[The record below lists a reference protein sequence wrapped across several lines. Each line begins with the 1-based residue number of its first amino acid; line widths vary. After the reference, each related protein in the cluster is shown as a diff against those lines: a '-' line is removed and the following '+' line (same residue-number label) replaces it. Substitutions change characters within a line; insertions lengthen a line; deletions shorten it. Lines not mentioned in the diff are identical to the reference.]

1 MRPLEAPVA
10 LLPPPRLPF
19 YLNRAFGCFWLGQT
33 VSTLGSQVTAF
44 AIPLLAAMTLHA
56 SSGQMGLLRA
66 AEFAPFLIFTLPA
79 GVWADF
85 GIRRLLMVFT
95 NLVQSLVLTLVP
107 IAALTGFLRLEV
119 LYALMFVMG
128 SLKTIFEMSYQTYV
142 PEIVNRD
149 QLVGANSKIMLSY
162 SLGQSAGPG
171 FAGVL
176 VEVLGAPLAV
186 LVDSCTYLLCAFS
199 ILQIDHREERRFTP
213 HHLMISQI
221 VDGFRFVLKQTHI
234 RALLWL
240 LSLHNFFM
248 NAVMA
253 VLVLFVTRELGVRP
267 GLFGI
272 IISLG
277 GLGAITGAL
286 GAQRFGPIIGPGP
299 LVILTC
305 LLAALAAF
313 CFPAAHDG
321 NLSGI
326 VLLTAAYFVLSV
338 AGSAITVYA
347 WTIRQMLTPKRML
360 GKMNG
365 AFRFCVTGV
374 MPFGALVGGWLGG
387 CIGIRTTLVLVACGW
402 GGGCLL
408 ACFSPLRCLRMLVS
422 PDD

>member
-10 LLPPPRLPF
+10 PLPPPRRPF

-56 SSGQMGLLRA
+56 SPGQMGLLRA

-85 GIRRLLMVFT
+85 GIRRLLMIST
-95 NLVQSLVLTLVP
+95 NLVQSLVIAFVP
-107 IAALTGFLRLEV
+107 VAALSGFLRLEA
-119 LYALMFVMG
+119 LYLLMFVMG
-128 SLKTIFEMSYQTYV
+128 SLKTVFEMSYQTYV

-176 VEVLGAPLAV
+176 VEILGAPFAV
-186 LVDSCTYLLCAFS
+186 LIDSCTYLLCAFS

-221 VDGFRFVLKQTHI
+221 VDGFRFVTKQTYI

-272 IISLG
+272 IVSLG
-277 GLGAITGAL
+277 GLGAIAGAL
-286 GAQRFGPIIGPGP
+286 GAERLGPIAGPGP
-299 LVILTC
+299 FVILTC
-305 LLAALAAF
+305 MLAALAAF
-313 CFPAAHDG
+313 CFPAAQDG
-321 NLSGI
+321 NPAGI
-326 VLLTAAYFVLSV
+326 VLLTAAYFILSV

-347 WTIRQMLTPKRML
+347 WTIRQTLTPKRML

-374 MPFGALVGGWLGG
+374 MPFGALFGGWLGG
-387 CIGIRTTLVLVACGW
+387 CIGIRATLVLVACGW
-402 GGGCLL
+402 AGGCLL
-408 ACFSPLRCLRMLVS
+408 ACFSPLRRLRTLVS
-422 PDD
+422 PD

>member
-1 MRPLEAPVA
+1 MRPPEVPVA
-10 LLPPPRLPF
+10 PLPSPRPPF

-56 SSGQMGLLRA
+56 SPGQMGLLRA

-85 GIRRLLMVFT
+85 GIRRLLMIST
-95 NLVQSLVLTLVP
+95 NFVQSAVLTFVP
-107 IAALTGFLRLEV
+107 IAALVGLLRLEA
-119 LYALMFVMG
+119 LYFLMFVMG
-128 SLKTIFEMSYQTYV
+128 SLKTVFEMSYQTYV

-176 VEVLGAPLAV
+176 VEILGAPVAV
-186 LVDSCTYLLCAFS
+186 LIDSCTYLLCAFS
-199 ILQIDHREERRFTP
+199 ILQIDHREEKRFTP
-213 HHLMISQI
+213 HHLMISQ
-221 VDGFRFVLKQTHI
+221 VVEGFRFVTKQTHI

-248 NAVMA
+248 NGVMA

-272 IISLG
+272 VVSLG

-305 LLAALAAF
+305 LLASLAAF

-338 AGSAITVYA
+338 AGSAIAVYA
-347 WTIRQMLTPKRML
+347 WTIRQTLTPKRML

-374 MPFGALVGGWLGG
+374 MPFGALFGGWLGS

-402 GGGCLL
+402 AGGCLL
-408 ACFSPLRCLRMLVS
+408 ACFSPLRGLRTLVS
-422 PDD
+422 PD